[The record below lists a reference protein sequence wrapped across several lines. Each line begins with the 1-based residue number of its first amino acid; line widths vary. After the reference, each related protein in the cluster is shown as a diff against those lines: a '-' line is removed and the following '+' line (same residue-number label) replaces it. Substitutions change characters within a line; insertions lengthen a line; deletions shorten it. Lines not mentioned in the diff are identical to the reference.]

1 MKKIIVKV
9 QFLLSLVYIVVLI
22 TGCTNSNPHKLGDQN
37 DLSVDNGSQNTNDSN
52 WISWLADHWNAD
64 ATTWIETA
72 NSSCGGDV
80 EEWLSSSSIYGYS
93 QKIWNNV
100 DAAHSIDPIIVS
112 TDCDTLDDSVKRE
125 QLAKEFSIQLMDA
138 LCKNNE
144 SWSFQITEYTID
156 KVVTE
161 KVSRDDLSET
171 IWICFF
177 FADFKFNGII
187 SPIAIGNTDTFVGA
201 ESFGTYEMVLEDG
214 NCIFYPIYSDNFQ
227 RITH

>member
-1 MKKIIVKV
+1 MKKLIVKV

-22 TGCTNSNPHKLGDQN
+22 AGCTNSNPHKLGNQN

-72 NSSCGGDV
+72 DSSCGGDV

-125 QLAKEFSIQLMDA
+125 
-138 LCKNNE
+138 
-144 SWSFQITEYTID
+144 
-156 KVVTE
+156 
-161 KVSRDDLSET
+161 
-171 IWICFF
+171 
-177 FADFKFNGII
+177 
-187 SPIAIGNTDTFVGA
+187 
-201 ESFGTYEMVLEDG
+201 
-214 NCIFYPIYSDNFQ
+214 
-227 RITH
+227 